1 MRGAGFGAAT
11 EPEAIAGEKIQSEEK
26 TSTVAMG
33 GGDGWGRRLELAGT
47 EPEEPAIPDAAAKP
61 EGAGWKEPEQM
72 HDPGREGAGAAST
85 EHGAWGVQAVAGI
98 AAPQESARSATGET
112 DAVMEEAPEAREIEV
127 IEIFRHQFDD
137 MWHAACL

>member
-1 MRGAGFGAAT
+1 M
-11 EPEAIAGEKIQSEEK
+11 PEAIAGEKIQSEER
-26 TSTVAMG
+26 TNTVGMG
-33 GGDGWGRRLELAGT
+33 GGEGWGRWVALGLGT
-47 EPEEPAIPDAAAKP
+47 EPEEPAIPAAAARP

-85 EHGAWGVQAVAGI
+85 ERGAWGVQAFAGI
-98 AAPQESARSATGET
+98 AAPQEAARSATGET
-112 DAVMEEAPEAREIEV
+112 DAVMEEAPEARELEV